1 MTEITKVS
9 LFGAMGRILTVLF
22 TVSGGVVSRV
32 TREIKTVLDFEIT
45 YGTTNRAPG
54 FVFISARDLK
64 VGEFLDV
71 VPSLITGR
79 GKSHLIGIKR
89 GRLRVHY
96 WIIKCTDVFCRCV
109 ILLLLLQHINKAK
122 AVNSKFR

>member
-1 MTEITKVS
+1 MTEKTKVS

-45 YGTTNRAPG
+45 YGTTNRVPG

-64 VGEFLDV
+64 VGEFLDI
-71 VPSLITGR
+71 VPSLITGS

-89 GRLRVHY
+89 GRLRVYY
-96 WIIKCTDVFCRCV
+96 WIIKCILPLCYFIIV
-109 ILLLLLQHINKAK
+109 IAT
-122 AVNSKFR
+122 